1 MTFCWPLE
9 SVLSMLSNAEIL
21 RQWLRTCPAIIQS
34 SKFGL
39 DYLSDQPDEYAVFT
53 VPSSISARE
62 NIWGELILDDIQ
74 TENFIFASKENYSPS
89 AAQNSTN
96 LVLHQMVI
104 GWILE
109 QNNAGNFPKWNGTIL
124 SIVPTLT
131 AAPVQIGSSV
141 AKYQIQLK
149 VTYRRGEDNGKD

>member
-1 MTFCWPLE
+1 
-9 SVLSMLSNAEIL
+9 MLSNGEIL
-21 RQWLRTCPAIIQS
+21 RQWLRNCPAIAQT
-34 SKFGL
+34 SKMGL
-39 DYLSDQPDEYAVFT
+39 DYLSDTASEYAVFS
-53 VPSSISARE
+53 VPSTISARE

-74 TENFIFASKENYSPS
+74 TENYIFASKENYSPS
-89 AAQNSTN
+89 ASQNSTN

-104 GWILE
+104 SWILE
-109 QNNAGNFPKWNGTIL
+109 QNNRKNFPKWNGVIL

-149 VTYRRGEDNGKD
+149 VTYRRGEETNEN